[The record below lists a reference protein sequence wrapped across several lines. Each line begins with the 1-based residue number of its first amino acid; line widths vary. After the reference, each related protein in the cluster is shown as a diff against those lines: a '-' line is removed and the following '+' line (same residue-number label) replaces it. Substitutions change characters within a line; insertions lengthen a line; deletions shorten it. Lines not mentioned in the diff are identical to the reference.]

1 MSRAIVQQV
10 NLYQPM
16 FRQQR
21 QIFSAAMMLQT
32 SAVALAVLMLI
43 YAFGLW
49 QVRAL
54 ETQADA
60 LAGGELTKS
69 TQLAS
74 LDPSTGIQRR
84 LEVEREL
91 ERVNAEL
98 QQQDRLLTVL
108 EERPL
113 GTTEGF
119 SDHLAALARSH
130 EPKLWLKKITINGA
144 RSGMELVG
152 RSLEPDTIPSYLR
165 ALGREEALAGQ
176 RFDEFRIEKADDD
189 GVDFRV
195 SSRAVLDLPDAQA
208 AVR

>member
-1 MSRAIVQQV
+1 MSRGIVQQV

-32 SAVALAVLMLI
+32 SAVAFAVLMLV
-43 YAFGLW
+43 YTFGLW
-49 QVRAL
+49 QVRSL
-54 ETQADA
+54 EAEAAA

-74 LDPSTGIQRR
+74 LDPSAGIQRR
-84 LEVEREL
+84 LEIEREL
-91 ERVNAEL
+91 ARVNAEL
-98 QQQDRLLTVL
+98 QQQARLLAVL

-119 SDHLAALARSH
+119 SDYLAALARSH
-130 EPKLWLKKITINGA
+130 EPRLWLSRITINGA

-152 RSLEPDTIPSYLR
+152 RSLEPDKIPGYLR
-165 ALGREEALAGQ
+165 RLGSETALAGQ
-176 RFDEFRIEKADDD
+176 RFDEFRIEKADDE

-195 SSRAVLDLPDAQA
+195 SSRAVLDFPDAQA